1 MNKLKTLVAGIA
13 LAFSAGVANAAIDDG
28 IPGNQLNDAGDIQ
41 GELFLNVW
49 NRAAGET
56 FTLDTGWSYD
66 AFVANP
72 TGFTAN
78 FGSDANWANFSATG
92 NPLVFS
98 LGAKSNQ
105 QFGFGGV
112 NGRNYYVLS
121 VNTVNPNFGS
131 DSTSKAVRG
140 QMDLR
145 IQDINLKANDLNVAN
160 NLSTFSVTGEPG
172 DYPNFWGSNV
182 GFTHGSIDTD
192 TEVGQWLAMYEV
204 WSTGGGRGQVTTVN
218 NRVLGYAFLDKDLG
232 TLSFASQPPS
242 AVPVPPAL
250 WLMGS
255 AMTALVGF
263 SRRRHA

>member
-28 IPGNQLNDAGDIQ
+28 IAGNQVNDAGDIQ

-49 NRAAGET
+49 NQAAGET
-56 FTLDTGWSYD
+56 FTFDTGWSYD

-72 TGFTAN
+72 TSFTAN

-98 LGAKSNQ
+98 LGAKN
-105 QFGFGGV
+105 GV
-112 NGRNYYVLS
+112 GVGTTGARNYYVVSADTL
-121 VNTVNPNFGS
+121 NPNFGADA
-131 DSTSKAVRG
+131 DSQNIRG

-145 IQDINLKANDLNVAN
+145 ISDINSKANDLDVLN
-160 NLSTFSVTGEPG
+160 NLSTFSTTGQPG
-172 DYPNFWGSNV
+172 DYANNWGSNV
-182 GFTHGSIDTD
+182 GSTAGFDTD
-192 TEVGQWLAMYEV
+192 TAVGQWLAMYEV
-204 WSTGGGRGQVTTVN
+204 WTTGSRASTTVN
-218 NRVLGYAFLDKDLG
+218 NRLLGYAFLDKDLG

-255 AMTALVGF
+255 AVTALVGF

>member
-28 IPGNQLNDAGDIQ
+28 SAGP

-49 NRAAGET
+49 NQAAGET

-72 TGFTAN
+72 TSFTAN
-78 FGSDANWANFSATG
+78 FGADPNWANFAATG
-92 NPLVFS
+92 NNLMFS
-98 LGAKSNQ
+98 LGAKTN
-105 QFGFGGV
+105 V
-112 NGRNYYVLS
+112 DNGNAGRAYYVIS
-121 VNTVNPNFGS
+121 VETANPNFGVEN
-131 DSTSKAVRG
+131 TSINVRG
-140 QMDLR
+140 QMGLR
-145 IQDINLKANDLNVAN
+145 VQDINAKAGSLDVADD
-160 NLSTFSVTGEPG
+160 LSTFSLAGQQG

-182 GFTHGSIDTD
+182 NNFATYDTD

-204 WSTGGGRGQVTTVN
+204 WTTGSRASTAVN
-218 NRVLGYAFLDKDLG
+218 NRLLGYAFLDKDLG
-232 TLSFASQPPS
+232 TLSFASEPPS

>member
-28 IPGNQLNDAGDIQ
+28 KPGNQINDAGDIQ

-49 NRAAGET
+49 NQAAGET
-56 FTLDTGWSYD
+56 FTFDTGWSYE
-66 AFVANP
+66 AFAANP
-72 TGFTAN
+72 TSFTAN
-78 FGSDANWANFSATG
+78 FGADAKWANFAATG

-98 LGAKSNQ
+98 LGAKSDQ
-105 QFGFGGV
+105 QFGTGGA
-112 NGRNYYVLS
+112 NGRNYFILS
-121 VNTVNPNFGS
+121 VDTINPDFGT
-131 DSTSKAVRG
+131 DSTSQAVRG

-145 IQDINLKANDLNVAN
+145 IQDINQTDLDVNLN
-160 NLSTFSVTGEPG
+160 NSTFSVTGQPG

-182 GFTHGSIDTD
+182 GGANGSIDTD

-232 TLSFASQPPS
+232 TLSFASEPPS

-263 SRRRHA
+263 SRRRTA